1 MTYAVVLI
9 LFLLMDGYSVWLS
22 EPAPVLL
29 SCKILL
35 CIANPLKGLRS
46 SGGTKCQGL
55 CNIGLL
61 WRPECIMSYV
71 PHVDC
76 QSVVSITCVILCLIL
91 RPTYVLTQ
99 AGFNGGTYG
108 SKSNYVLLTGTVLV
122 FFNLS
127 ILL

>member
-1 MTYAVVLI
+1 MTYTVVLI
-9 LFLLMDGYSVWLS
+9 LFLLWMDGYSVWLS

-29 SCKILL
+29 SCKN
-35 CIANPLKGLRS
+35 IALHSKSLKGLRS

-76 QSVVSITCVILCLIL
+76 QSVV
-91 RPTYVLTQ
+91 
-99 AGFNGGTYG
+99 
-108 SKSNYVLLTGTVLV
+108 
-122 FFNLS
+122 
-127 ILL
+127 